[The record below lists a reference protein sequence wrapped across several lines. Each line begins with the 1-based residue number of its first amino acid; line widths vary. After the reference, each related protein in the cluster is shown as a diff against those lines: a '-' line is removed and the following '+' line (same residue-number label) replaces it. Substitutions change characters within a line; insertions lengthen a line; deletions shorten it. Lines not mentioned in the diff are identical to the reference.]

1 MDDKLIQDFLMQ
13 FDDARFP
20 AGFLTDYEA
29 MECLAYRE
37 GTETLLVKHRKTGGL
52 CVAKC
57 YSDKSLL
64 SRHNEAELLKKLS
77 HPGLPAYIG
86 EYENDGMLCVL
97 REYAEGEP
105 LDCYAARRSIRED
118 EAVFILVRLCDIL
131 AYLHAQTPPVIH
143 RDIKSQNIII
153 APGGQ
158 VRLIDFGISR
168 VYDETAETDTV
179 CFGTRRFAAP
189 EQYGFSQTD
198 ARADI
203 FSAGVLLGFLLTGET
218 ESSTSRSRIKN
229 PRLRKIVEKCTAF
242 APRQRYSS
250 AAALKSALLRAD
262 GRRQTYT
269 IRAAGI
275 AAACFLCLCAG
286 FYLGRY
292 TRATPAFLRTPG
304 VHFSE
309 PLVEQAVRLMLD
321 KADGE
326 PIEEDDLLNITE
338 IWICGDKAA
347 KSGEEYAALSQ
358 SWANKDGTVH
368 NGGMRTL
375 EDIIKLKN
383 LISVQISVQEI
394 EDLSPLA
401 GLSHMEYLDIRHTPA
416 SDLSPLQNARA
427 LTELCVFGTQ
437 ADTYAPLTACPRL
450 QRIDA
455 GGTPVSSISE
465 FADIKNLT
473 QLSLGKTTLPTLA
486 GIERLTNLQS
496 IRLDTVTDGDL
507 TPLMKP
513 PALREAQL
521 PETLRTQAEQ
531 QLAGATFQI
540 TYYS

>member
-1 MDDKLIQDFLMQ
+1 MDNKLIQDFLLQ

-20 AGFLTDYEA
+20 AGFLSDYEA

-37 GTETLLVKHRKTGGL
+37 GTETLLVKHRKTGKL
-52 CVAKC
+52 HIAKC

-64 SRHNEAELLKKLS
+64 SRHNEAGLLKKLS

-105 LDCYAARRSIRED
+105 LDRYVAGRRLAED
-118 EAVFILVRLCDIL
+118 EAVFILTRLCDIL

-143 RDIKSQNIII
+143 RDIKPQNIVIT
-153 APGGQ
+153 PDGQ

-218 ESSTSRSRIKN
+218 DCTAALGQIEN
-229 PRLRKIVEKCTAF
+229 PRLRKVVRESTAF
-242 APRQRYSS
+242 APEQRYTS
-250 AAALKSALLRAD
+250 ASALKSALIRAD
-262 GRRQTYT
+262 GRIRRHA
-269 IRAAGI
+269 IRAAI
-275 AAACFLCLCAG
+275 TAFACLLCLCAG

-292 TRATPAFLRTPG
+292 TQATPAFLRTND
-304 VHFSE
+304 VRFHE
-309 PLVEQAVRLMLD
+309 PLVEQAARLALG

-326 PIEEDDLLNITE
+326 PIEEDDLLNITA

-347 KSGEEYAALSQ
+347 KSGEEYTALSQ

-368 NGGMRTL
+368 NGAMRTL
-375 EDIIKLKN
+375 EDLSKLKN
-383 LISVQISVQEI
+383 LQIVQISAQEI

-401 GLSHMEYLDIRHTPA
+401 SLERMEHLDIRHNPVK
-416 SDLSPLQNARA
+416 DLSPLQNARS
-427 LTELCVFGTQ
+427 LTNLCAFGTQ
-437 ADTYAPLTACPRL
+437 ADTYAPLAACPRL
-450 QRIDA
+450 QIVDA
-455 GGTPVSSISE
+455 GGTPVSSLSQ
-465 FADIKNLT
+465 FADIANLT
-473 QLSLGKTTLPTLA
+473 QLYLKKTVLPTLT
-486 GIERLTNLQS
+486 GIETLANLQ
-496 IRLDTVTDGDL
+496 IVQLDTVTGGDL
-507 TPLMKP
+507 TPLLTLPK
-513 PALREAQL
+513 LREVQL
-521 PETLRTQAEQ
+521 PETLRGEAER
-531 QLAGATFQI
+531 QLPGASFQI
-540 TYYS
+540 AYYS